1 MDTSMK
7 RLEPES
13 IGDVLRQALQ
23 QQGLTD
29 RLHEAK
35 AVAAWP
41 GVVGEHI
48 AAYCGRPYVNNGL
61 MTIYVRSASLRQELT
76 MSRSILIKLL
86 NEAAGHEAIKEIRF
100 K

>member
-1 MDTSMK
+1 MK

-41 GVVGEHI
+41 GWW
-48 AAYCGRPYVNNGL
+48 
-61 MTIYVRSASLRQELT
+61 AS
-76 MSRSILIKLL
+76 I
-86 NEAAGHEAIKEIRF
+86 
-100 K
+100 

>member
-1 MDTSMK
+1 MQ

-13 IGDVLRQALQ
+13 IGDVLRQVLQ

-29 RLHEAK
+29 RLYEAK

-41 GVVGEHI
+41 GVVGEKI

-76 MSRSILIKLL
+76 MSRTILIRLL

>member
-1 MDTSMK
+1 MK

-13 IGDVLRQALQ
+13 IGDVLRHTLQ
-23 QQGLTD
+23 QQGMTD

-41 GVVGEHI
+41 SVVGEKI
-48 AAYCGRPYVNNGL
+48 ASFCGRPYVCNGL
-61 MTIYVRSASLRQELT
+61 MTVYVRSAPLRQELT
-76 MSRSILIKLL
+76 MSKSILMRLL
-86 NEAAGHEAIKEIRF
+86 NEAAGHEAVKEMRF